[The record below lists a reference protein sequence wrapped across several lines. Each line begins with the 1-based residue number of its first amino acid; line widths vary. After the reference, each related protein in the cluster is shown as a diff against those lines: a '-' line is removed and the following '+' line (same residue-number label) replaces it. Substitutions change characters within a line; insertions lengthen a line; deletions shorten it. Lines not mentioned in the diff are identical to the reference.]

1 MDFSVLTI
9 FEAIVGREESLLA
22 KHRMG
27 ESISDSILCLFKPVV
42 DTIFDISKI
51 LDGGFLQNSSF
62 VFAIGR

>member
-9 FEAIVGREESLLA
+9 FKAIVCGEESLLA
-22 KHRMG
+22 KHGMG